1 MKKSSRTSHSV
12 TRRQAL
18 RHMGALGLGSLIAPQ
33 LLGSSLIRSQR
44 PNIIFMMTD
53 DHATQAMSCYGS
65 NINQTPNLDRIGSEG
80 IRFDNSYVTNS
91 LCAPSRATLMTGKYS
106 HKNGVKNNVYGD
118 QPPFDGSQQTVQ
130 KILRDQG
137 YQTAM
142 IGKWH
147 LGNYRGSDPTGF
159 DFWSI
164 LSERAGQGTYFDP
177 EFEEMGEII
186 QRQGYTTDI
195 ITDLTMDT
203 IANRLSGSDPF
214 FVMMHHKAPHRGWR
228 PDKEHADM
236 YDGYDIPEPETF
248 YDDYDNRASAAIEAV
263 MRIANMP
270 DYSAPDDMTRRE
282 AKQWK
287 YQQYIKDYLGTIA
300 SVDDNTGRLLDFLD
314 EQGLARDTLVIYSSD
329 NGMFLGEHG
338 WFDKRFMY
346 EQSLRVPLVARYP
359 RAIPPGTVSK
369 EMVLNLDYA
378 QTFLDY
384 AGISAPSDMQGR
396 SLKPLMDG
404 NTDVNWRDS
413 IYYHYY
419 EYGGPHYVRP
429 HYGVRTQ
436 RYKLIYYYEFSS
448 GSNDFPPEWEL
459 FDLEEDPHEMYSVYG
474 EAEYTEVQA
483 SLKKELKRLRRVYD
497 DDSGGDFDVPTAI
510 DEYETVKNFKLNQN
524 YPNPFNPSTKIEVE
538 LQQASNVVLKVYDT
552 SGNEISTLCSKQLS
566 AGSHTFTFNGSELSS
581 GVYYYRMQTRGITQ
595 VRKMMLL
602 K

>member
-1 MKKSSRTSHSV
+1 MSS
-12 TRRQAL
+12 
-18 RHMGALGLGSLIAPQ
+18 
-33 LLGSSLIRSQR
+33 
-44 PNIIFMMTD
+44 
-53 DHATQAMSCYGS
+53 
-65 NINQTPNLDRIGSEG
+65 
-80 IRFDNSYVTNS
+80 
-91 LCAPSRATLMTGKYS
+91 
-106 HKNGVKNNVYGD
+106 D
-118 QPPFDGSQQTVQ
+118 QPSADG
-130 KILRDQG
+130 RE
-137 YQTAM
+137 Y
-142 IGKWH
+142 
-147 LGNYRGSDPTGF
+147 
-159 DFWSI
+159 
-164 LSERAGQGTYFDP
+164 DP
-177 EFEEMGEII
+177 EAPHAFPDEK
-186 QRQGYTTDI
+186 
-195 ITDLTMDT
+195 L
-203 IANRLSGSDPF
+203 NRLLPALVEDPE
-214 FVMMHHKAPHRGWR
+214 VRAE
-228 PDKEHADM
+228 KEQAFADLRAAN
-236 YDGYDIPEPETF
+236 GYDEDSPIPVT
-248 YDDYDNRASAAIEAV
+248 YRKWEAV

-270 DYSAPDDMTRRE
+270 DYSAPDDLTRRE

-314 EQGLARDTLVIYSSD
+314 DQGLARDTLVIYSSD

-359 RAIPPGTVSK
+359 KAIPPGTVSK

-404 NTDVNWRDS
+404 NKDVNWRDS

-474 EAEYTEVQA
+474 EPEYTDIQA

-497 DDSGGDFDVPTAI
+497 DDTGGEFDVPTAI
-510 DEYETVKNFKLNQN
+510 EDYETVKNFKLNQN

-552 SGNEISTLCSKQLS
+552 SGNEIRTLCSEQLS
-566 AGSHTFTFNGSELSS
+566 AGSHTFTFDGSELSS